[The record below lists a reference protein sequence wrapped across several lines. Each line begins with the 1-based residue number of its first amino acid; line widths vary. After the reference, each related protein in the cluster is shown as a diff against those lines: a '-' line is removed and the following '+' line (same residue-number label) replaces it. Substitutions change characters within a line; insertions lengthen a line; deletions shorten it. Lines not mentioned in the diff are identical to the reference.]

1 MPIHKYSPMPQYDGK
16 GQRNPATEPTV
27 FEQEF
32 YHPEPGTEALA
43 TWLEA
48 PDGGDRRPERVLV
61 KGYYGSTY
69 RGDPDDREQVWFTT
83 QEGEDLVHLTENVLF
98 EPVPLVREEL
108 EDTIGWALMGEVSDA
123 LLPAVVDA
131 ILARFDVS
139 FKEQPHDSS
148 HRDP

>member
-1 MPIHKYSPMPQYDGK
+1 MQDSWNIGAGIGKLAAHDGTRPTK
-16 GQRNPATEPTV
+16 PEP
-27 FEQEF
+27 

-48 PDGGDRRPERVLV
+48 PDGGNRRPERVLV

-98 EPVPLVREEL
+98 EPVPSEQEEL
-108 EDTIGWALMGEVSDA
+108 YED
-123 LLPAVVDA
+123 LLGVLPFVEYDEKQIKEMAQ
-131 ILARFDVS
+131 ILYTQGYRKPL
-139 FKEQPHDSS
+139 KE
-148 HRDP
+148 